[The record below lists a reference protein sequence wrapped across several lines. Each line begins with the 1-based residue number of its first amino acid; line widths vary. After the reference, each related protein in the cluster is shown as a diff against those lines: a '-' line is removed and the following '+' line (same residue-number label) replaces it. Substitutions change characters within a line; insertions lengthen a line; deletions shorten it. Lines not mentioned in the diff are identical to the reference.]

1 MRAAVDRAQ
10 VIDVYM
16 QTPQPTELL
25 DALGFQQTLKDFAT
39 GVTRAARARSPAAA
53 E

>member
-10 VIDVYM
+10 VIDVDM

-25 DALGFQQTLKDFAT
+25 DELGLRQTLKDFAT
-39 GVTRAARARSPAAA
+39 GVTRVARARSPTAA